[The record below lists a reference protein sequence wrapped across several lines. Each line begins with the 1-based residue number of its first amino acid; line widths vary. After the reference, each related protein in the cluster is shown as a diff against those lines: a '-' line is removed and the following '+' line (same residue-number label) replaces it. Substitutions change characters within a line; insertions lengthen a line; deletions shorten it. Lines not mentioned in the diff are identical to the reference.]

1 MGLSSASCSW
11 AWMTEA
17 QSDLF
22 WVTGI
27 VNRVMGCCVQ
37 YSAKLGDS
45 VLDIC
50 CGSGDVAFLLA
61 EKVGPQ
67 GKVCI
72 SLSLSPCAFPLSVS
86 FSHQSPHMFPSL
98 QHNYLF
104 ACSIVHIEFH
114 GLVWS
119 HAHSSYNNSSVSSA
133 SCMWFAWRI
142 WSGCPNHYLLWTQT
156 LPFTNVLQVTGL
168 DFARE
173 QLDIAT
179 QRQLESVTASSIDMQ

>member
-1 MGLSSASCSW
+1 MGLSSASWSR

-27 VNRVMGCCVQ
+27 VNRVMGCCVE

-50 CGSGDVAFLLA
+50 CGSGDIAFLLA

-72 SLSLSPCAFPLSVS
+72 SLSLSLPSLCFILPLR
-86 FSHQSPHMFPSL
+86 PHMFPSP

-104 ACSIVHIEFH
+104 ACSILHIEFH
-114 GLVWS
+114 GSVWILWS
-119 HAHSSYNNSSVSSA
+119 HPHSSYNNSSVSSP
-133 SCMWFAWRI
+133 SCKWFAWRI
-142 WSGCPNHYLLWTQT
+142 WSGCPNHYLIWTQ
-156 LPFTNVLQVTGL
+156 LQMCCRWQV
-168 DFARE
+168 
-173 QLDIAT
+173 
-179 QRQLESVTASSIDMQ
+179 

>member
-1 MGLSSASCSW
+1 MGVSSASWSQ

-17 QSDLF
+17 QSNLF

-72 SLSLSPCAFPLSVS
+72 SLSLSPCPFPLSVS
-86 FSHQSPHMFPSL
+86 FSHWSPHMFPSP

-114 GLVWS
+114 GSVWMLWS

-133 SCMWFAWRI
+133 SCKCFAWRI
-142 WSGCPNHYLLWTQT
+142 WSGCPKFFMFLFKSAHTSRVIYRQKWLMMSEHGCNVA
-156 LPFTNVLQVTGL
+156 LP
-168 DFARE
+168 
-173 QLDIAT
+173 
-179 QRQLESVTASSIDMQ
+179 